1 MNSQRIR
8 GSVSSWREHE
18 WNFNPSSSCWD
29 NLLKTSDVMVSDG
42 QSGGQIDQPSMS
54 HVTSIAN
61 KCSLISVKTS
71 STFTS
76 FRLLTIKA
84 YHEKGLDVPIELQG
98 YFNVKCTVCP
108 RSVEFHWHKFN
119 SLKKKEAK
127 WKWLDLVC
135 PKYFP
140 YSIQQPFSSH
150 WWASESLLFEKKLIY
165 VLVIYKASYFI

>member
-1 MNSQRIR
+1 
-8 GSVSSWREHE
+8 
-18 WNFNPSSSCWD
+18 
-29 NLLKTSDVMVSDG
+29 MVSDG
-42 QSGGQIDQPSMS
+42 QSGGQIDQPSTS

-98 YFNVKCTVCP
+98 YFNVKYTVCA

-119 SLKKKEAK
+119 NVQNKKKLNGSD
-127 WKWLDLVC
+127 WIWCVPNTSYILIL
-135 PKYFP
+135 Y
-140 YSIQQPFSSH
+140 SSH
-150 WWASESLLFEKKLIY
+150 SQAAWWASESLHKKQKQNKLIY
-165 VLVIYKASYFI
+165 VLVIYKAS

>member
-1 MNSQRIR
+1 
-8 GSVSSWREHE
+8 
-18 WNFNPSSSCWD
+18 
-29 NLLKTSDVMVSDG
+29 MVSDG

-98 YFNVKCTVCP
+98 YFNVKYTVCP

-119 SLKKKEAK
+119 SLKKKK
-127 WKWLDLVC
+127 LNGSDWIWCVPNTSHILIL
-135 PKYFP
+135 Y
-140 YSIQQPFSSH
+140 SSH
-150 WWASESLLFEKKLIY
+150 SQATGGPSSPFFLKKNLFMFWSFTK
-165 VLVIYKASYFI
+165 LVILYKNKCAQRLTKMKICHINMHNF